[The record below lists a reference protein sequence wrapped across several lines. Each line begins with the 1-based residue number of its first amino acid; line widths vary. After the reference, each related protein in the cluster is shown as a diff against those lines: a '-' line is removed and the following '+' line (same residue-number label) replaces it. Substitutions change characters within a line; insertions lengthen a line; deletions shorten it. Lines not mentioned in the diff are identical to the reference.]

1 MNVAVQRFLDDVW
14 NELMTVYYKES
25 ERING
30 FIDNRALQA
39 GVKDYL
45 QVAWRDGKI
54 HIDVEEP
61 LDWTDSS
68 YKIEAG
74 PYIAELTD
82 ELIKS
87 ELYPALRKR
96 VEELFVSEK
105 LGPRFFD
112 YRFQL
117 ILSFEMEDE
126 DLTISEQLVNEEKL
140 NQLRQ
145 SLQKFIEFK
154 IMPDFPVL
162 PSVDDQFFFSRHLL
176 NPDLMKQEEA
186 ALDPLIRRLSDKLRS
201 NRERF
206 NEWTGQYTLAMD
218 DWVQNVYLP
227 RYFMRADSFT
237 IDWTP
242 KEDIALMN
250 PNVEGLSFFVYAALQ
265 IGKTKPDT
273 RGQYLKLA
281 VQLGSKQ
288 AAEYIQRGSGKFDP
302 VYKGSSADI
311 HNNDVTQTIEVWI
324 LAEEETAYGEALDQI
339 TELLQKGFP
348 KEYKLKLKSKQK
360 NYLPLKKMAKSGLHQ
375 FFAGALTYPA
385 LYSKLAA
392 YANIAMEPYAW
403 YKDTEPSEKSV
414 MPGTYAVLGLGLYSK
429 EYFSLVSRYMKM
441 VDTEHQMIQDGYA
454 EAFIDAHGMEPEL
467 MPVLVDIL
475 LAGNEEARPV
485 KNFVIDRIEL
495 AEVLLQE
502 LLSKEIHEREQVLY
516 RIFGSRA
523 KLEKAVKT
531 EQKELE
537 FRAIFAKFLTFIS

>member
-1 MNVAVQRFLDDVW
+1 MYVAVQRFLDDVW

-74 PYIAELTD
+74 SYIAELTD
-82 ELIKS
+82 ELIRS

-154 IMPDFPVL
+154 IMPDLPVL

-186 ALDPLIRRLSDKLRS
+186 ALDPLIHRLSDKLRS
-201 NRERF
+201 NRKRF

-227 RYFMRADSFT
+227 RYFMRTDSFT

-250 PNVEGLSFFVYAALQ
+250 PNAEGLSFFVYAALQ

-288 AAEYIQRGSGKFDP
+288 ATECIQRGSGKFDP
-302 VYKGSSADI
+302 VYKGSSAEI
-311 HNNDVTQTIEVWI
+311 HNNDVTQTIEVRI
-324 LAEEETAYGEALDQI
+324 LTEEEKAYGEALDQI
-339 TELLQKGFP
+339 IELLKKGFP

-375 FFAGALTYPA
+375 FFAVALTYPA
-385 LYSKLAA
+385 LYPKLAA
-392 YANIAMEPYAW
+392 YANIAMEPYVW

-441 VDTEHQMIQDGYA
+441 VDTEHQMIQDSYA

-467 MPVLVDIL
+467 IPVLVDIL

-485 KNFVIDRIEL
+485 KNFVVDRIEV
-495 AEVLLQE
+495 AEALLHE
-502 LLSKEIHEREQVLY
+502 LLSKEIYEREQVLY
-516 RIFGSRA
+516 RIFGSRG
-523 KLEKAVKT
+523 KLKKAVKT
-531 EQKELE
+531 EQTELE
-537 FRAIFAKFLTFIS
+537 LRAIFAKLLTLTS